1 VLGFVDRLRQ
11 QAEEF
16 QRTVEKDLRTTRA
29 LVEELQVRQ
38 AKRRGSWKTNGR
50 VSGGRLVK
58 FTYLDLPEGQAFLTA
73 QIAGHGVVYPVIL
86 RQAEHSFNREGVER
100 HFLCLLERPFLV
112 RQLMLRPTLDTHLC
126 DDVRAPFAAP
136 DLARIGAFA
145 RRAPARGAGVAAP
158 TRPNTGDDMRDR
170 LSRLRRSQQF
180 VRVYGLVSRRPS
192 SLQNL

>member
-1 VLGFVDRLRQ
+1 VLGFVERLRQ

-86 RQAEHSFNREGVER
+86 RQAEHPFNREGVER
-100 HFLCLLERPFLV
+100 HFLCACMVVGPILN
-112 RQLMLRPTLDTHLC
+112 
-126 DDVRAPFAAP
+126 
-136 DLARIGAFA
+136 AR
-145 RRAPARGAGVAAP
+145 
-158 TRPNTGDDMRDR
+158 
-170 LSRLRRSQQF
+170 
-180 VRVYGLVSRRPS
+180 
-192 SLQNL
+192 